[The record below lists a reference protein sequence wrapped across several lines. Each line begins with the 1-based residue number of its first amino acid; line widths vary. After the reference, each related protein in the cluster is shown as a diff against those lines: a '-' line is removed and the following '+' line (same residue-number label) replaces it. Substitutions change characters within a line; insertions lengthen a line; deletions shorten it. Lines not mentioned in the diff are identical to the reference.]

1 MAFSLPPCANFEATT
16 MARIAV
22 VGGGISGLAHAYFL
36 KKKFADAT
44 ITVFEPGN
52 PGGNIATQVHE
63 GATLE
68 PGPDSYLD
76 RTGLFNHMMRDLG
89 LQSEVLFEDKKSAK
103 RFVLKDGYLVAAP
116 KSPGGLITT
125 SLLFFPEKIKIF
137 LAMRKKFSLWP
148 TITLFDAARNVLGF
162 SAAEYLA
169 SPMARGI
176 FGSEAEDL
184 EFSSIFPELFR
195 KITESAKLKTAIKEY
210 SNEKRSFWQ
219 KELNEIQ
226 FERGIY
232 SLKGGLITWT
242 NALVAKLRDLGV
254 EIVKDKIARI
264 NRDAGQKLM
273 LSSKAKPYEAFD
285 EVVFAVGSEDL
296 AYIWR
301 DHDKDLSR
309 KLGELKYSPINVVY
323 AAWNKKEFSP
333 GGYGFLVPRK
343 ERAAILGTIFASNV
357 FPGRAPA
364 NQFLTKTM
372 ISGDSDLFKDNELSD
387 LAEESLGRILK
398 LKAKPLWSKVF
409 RHNPG
414 IPRYAPGY
422 GEWKKEVQTLLE
434 KHRGVRF
441 AGWAFSGIG
450 LADQVESAYLHAKAR
465 AP

>member
-1 MAFSLPPCANFEATT
+1 

-22 VGGGISGLAHAYFL
+22 VGGGISGLTHAYYL
-36 KKKFADAT
+36 KKKFPDT
-44 ITVFEPGN
+44 TVTVFEPAN
-52 PGGNIATQVHE
+52 TGGNIATQKHE
-63 GATLE
+63 GALLE

-76 RTGLFNHMMRDLG
+76 RTGLFNQLAQDLG
-89 LQSEVLFEDKKSAK
+89 LKNELLFENKKSAK
-103 RFVLKDGYLVAAP
+103 RYVLKDGYLVAAP

-125 SLLFFPEKIKIF
+125 SLLFFPEKFKIF
-137 LAMRKKFSLWP
+137 FAMRKKFSLWP
-148 TITLFDAARNVLGF
+148 TITLFDAARNLLGF

-184 EFSSIFPELFR
+184 EFSSVFPGLYR
-195 KITESAKLKTAIKEY
+195 KITETAKLKTALKEY
-210 SNEKRSFWQ
+210 GEERKAIWQ
-219 KELNEIQ
+219 KALGNFQ

-232 SLKGGLITWT
+232 SFKGGLSTLT
-242 NALVAKLRDLGV
+242 TALTARLQEMGV

-264 NRDAGQKLM
+264 HREASGRVV

-285 EVVFAVGSEDL
+285 NVVFTVGGEDL

-301 DHDKDLSR
+301 DHDKELSR
-309 KLGELKYSPINVVY
+309 KLGELKHSPINVVY

-343 ERAAILGTIFASNV
+343 ERAPILGTIFASNV
-357 FPGRAPA
+357 FPGRVADD
-364 NQFLTKTM
+364 QFLTKTM
-372 ISGDSDLFKDNELSD
+372 ISGDSDLFKDGELAD

-398 LKAKPLWSKVF
+398 FKTKPLWSKVF

-422 GEWKKEVQTLLE
+422 GEWKKEIQTLLE
-434 KHRGVRF
+434 KHQGVHF

-450 LADQVESAYLHAKAR
+450 LADQVESAYLYADSR
-465 AP
+465 TP